1 MSLVFQTML
10 GAAGS
15 VGFALLF
22 NIRGVKLAWIGAGG
36 ALGWV
41 VYSLTSPR
49 GGVFAA
55 MLAATAAVALCSEV
69 LARRLKA
76 PVILLLVPMLIP
88 LIPGRD
94 LYAMMSALVRG
105 EQAVLAQRA
114 QLLALQAGAIALGV
128 ICLSSAVNIVQ
139 GLCCGAARDGKKDTT
154 SWKS

>member
-22 NIRGVKLAWIGAGG
+22 NIRGAKLAWIGAGG

-41 VYSLTSPR
+41 VYRLAEPR

-55 MLAATAAVALCSEV
+55 MLAATAAVALCSEA

-105 EQAVLAQRA
+105 EQAALARQAR
-114 QLLALQAGAIALGV
+114 LLALQAGAIALGV

-139 GLCCGAARDGKKDTT
+139 GLCRGAARDGKKDIK
-154 SWKS
+154 SWKT

>member
-1 MSLVFQTML
+1 MNLVFQTLL

-55 MLAATAAVALCSEV
+55 EAANTPQGERKTENGTPLTGRRMSLC
-69 LARRLKA
+69 
-76 PVILLLVPMLIP
+76 
-88 LIPGRD
+88 
-94 LYAMMSALVRG
+94 
-105 EQAVLAQRA
+105 
-114 QLLALQAGAIALGV
+114 
-128 ICLSSAVNIVQ
+128 
-139 GLCCGAARDGKKDTT
+139 
-154 SWKS
+154 

>member
-1 MSLVFQTML
+1 MNLVFQTLL

-22 NIRGVKLAWIGAGG
+22 NIRGGKLAWAGAGG
-36 ALGWV
+36 ALGWA
-41 VYSLTSPR
+41 VYSLLAPR
-49 GGVFAA
+49 AGVFAS
-55 MLAATAAVALCSEV
+55 MLAATAVIALCSEV
-69 LARRLKA
+69 LARRLKT

-105 EQAVLAQRA
+105 DQADLAERA
-114 QLLALQAGAIALGV
+114 RLLALQAGAIALGV
-128 ICLSSAVNIVQ
+128 ICLSSAVNIIQ
-139 GLCCGAARDGKKDTT
+139 GLCRGAAFDGKKDGQ